1 MSTEHDTGA
10 DARDEGGSDL
20 GAASFPDNVPQ
31 VEIREG
37 RYLIRFARTPEEVQ
51 TALKLRYE
59 IFNLEMNE
67 GLESSHVTGH
77 DEDAFDAG
85 CHHLLVIHE
94 GDPSHPVV
102 GTYRLQT
109 REMAARHAGFY
120 SDGEYV
126 LADMGDAILDD
137 SVEIGRACVAK
148 EHRKQRVLFG
158 LWKGLAAYITHTGK
172 RYLFGCCSLTSQDPR
187 DATEVSAYLAAQ
199 GKQRTDFVVRAREDY
214 ACVDPDPQPVD
225 VASVKLPTLFGT
237 YLRFGALACSEPAL
251 DRDFKTIDYLVVMDT
266 DGLPA
271 ATRQM
276 FFGS

>member
-1 MSTEHDTGA
+1 MSTEHESGA
-10 DARDEGGSDL
+10 DAHHEGGSEL
-20 GAASFPDNVPQ
+20 SAAGFPDNVPAFE
-31 VEIREG
+31 VREG

-59 IFNLEMNE
+59 VFNLEMHE
-67 GLESSHVTGH
+67 GLEASHVTGH
-77 DEDAFDAG
+77 DEDDFDAG

-94 GDPSHPVV
+94 GDPAQPVV

-126 LADMGDAILDD
+126 LADMGDEILND

-158 LWKGLAAYITHTGK
+158 LWKGLAAYILHMRK

-187 DATEVSAYLAAQ
+187 DATEVSAYLAHH
-199 GKQRTDFVVRAREDY
+199 GKLRTDFRVRARDDF
-214 ACVDPDPQPVD
+214 ACVDPSPQPVN
-225 VASVKLPTLFGT
+225 VADVKLPTLFGT
-237 YLRFGALACSEPAL
+237 YMRFGALVCSEPAL
-251 DRDFKTIDYLVVMDT
+251 DREFKTIDYLVVMDT
-266 DGLPA
+266 DTLPA